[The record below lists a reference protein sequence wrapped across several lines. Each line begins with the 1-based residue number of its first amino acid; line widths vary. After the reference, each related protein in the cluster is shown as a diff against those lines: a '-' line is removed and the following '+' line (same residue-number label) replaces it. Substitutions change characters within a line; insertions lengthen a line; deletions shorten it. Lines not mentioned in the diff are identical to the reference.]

1 MSCLPSE
8 VSIYPAP
15 ENRWCFC
22 SWFTVGTCISPQK
35 ADLLRHGGQGTLCP
49 IDLKP
54 DESLQASFKL
64 SWAARHCHQLRMLR
78 LLTDAGSYRVCTWP
92 GQQITVMGAQL
103 PPHLEKS
110 GLSGVACCRAPSHP
124 HPTVQDASKGR
135 FSKCRLECLM
145 HMLSAF
151 LSVSSQNL

>member
-8 VSIYPAP
+8 GSIYPAP
-15 ENRWCFC
+15 ENCWCFC
-22 SWFTVGTCISPQK
+22 SWFTVDTHISPQK

-49 IDLKP
+49 IDLKS

-78 LLTDAGSYRVCTWP
+78 PLTNAGSYRVCTWP

-110 GLSGVACCRAPSHP
+110 GLSGQRAAEPLLIPTLRCRMLLRADSAKVA
-124 HPTVQDASKGR
+124 
-135 FSKCRLECLM
+135 
-145 HMLSAF
+145 LSA
-151 LSVSSQNL
+151 